1 MALKMRFRFSP
12 TQDGLVKVLGPLET
26 EIMELLWK
34 EQQGTVKKIHRV
46 LQERRDI
53 AYTTVMTT
61 MSRLAEKGI
70 LHRTR
75 DGLAYVYRPAISET
89 EFVHTFVRQ
98 VLDGLL
104 DDFTD
109 ITIEYVIDYLARN
122 DPSQLKRLSREA
134 QNRFARA

>member
-1 MALKMRFRFSP
+1 MSLNMRLRFSP
-12 TQDGLVKVLGPLET
+12 MQDGLVKVLGPLET
-26 EIMELLWK
+26 EIMELLWQ

-70 LHRTR
+70 LQRTR
-75 DGLAYVYRPAISET
+75 DGLAYIYRPAITET
-89 EFVHTFVRQ
+89 EFIQMFVQQ

-109 ITIEYVIDYLARN
+109 ITLNYVLDYLARN
-122 DPSQLKRLSREA
+122 DPTQLKLLSREA
-134 QNRFARA
+134 QQRYARA

>member
-1 MALKMRFRFSP
+1 MSLNMRLRFSP

-34 EQQGTVKKIHRV
+34 EQLGTVKKIHRV

-70 LHRTR
+70 LQRTR
-75 DGLAYVYRPAISET
+75 DGLAYLYRPAVSEE
-89 EFVHTFVRQ
+89 EFVHMFVKQ

-104 DDFTD
+104 DDFTEV
-109 ITIEYVIDYLARN
+109 TVGYVLDYLARN
-122 DPSQLKRLSREA
+122 DPTQLKQLSRDA
-134 QNRFARA
+134 QMRYARA

>member
-1 MALKMRFRFSP
+1 MSLNMRLRFSP

-34 EQQGTVKKIHRV
+34 EQQGTVKKIHRA

-70 LHRTR
+70 LHRLR
-75 DGLAYVYRPAISET
+75 DGLAYVYRPAVTEQ
-89 EFVHTFVRQ
+89 EFVQMFVRQ

-109 ITIEYVIDYLARN
+109 ITLDYVIEYLAQN
-122 DPSQLKRLSREA
+122 DPTQLKQLSRNA
-134 QNRFARA
+134 QLRYARA